1 MSDFKIKDFNSTI
14 PRDTEFFRVLT
25 ERTLEKIPK
34 FKPILNPDT
43 DDFQIFIAL
52 VQRLSYS
59 FVDFPKKS
67 NIIHN
72 WITSYYYN
80 GNNFGLTV
88 AVWMIMDGQPRA
100 FFEAGNLD
108 KEVYDT
114 LIELIQKTFAEVY
127 DISSTQTE
135 LFSG

>member
-1 MSDFKIKDFNSTI
+1 MSDFKIKNFNSTI

-34 FKPILNPDT
+34 LKPILNPDT

-52 VQRLSYS
+52 VQRLAYN
-59 FVDFPKKS
+59 FVDHPMKPCVPR
-67 NIIHN
+67 N
-72 WITSYYYN
+72 WISYYYHN
-80 GNNFGLTV
+80 ENNISLTV
-88 AVWMIMDGQPRA
+88 AVKMIIDGQPRA

-108 KEVYDT
+108 KEVYNT

-127 DISSTQTE
+127 DMESTQTE